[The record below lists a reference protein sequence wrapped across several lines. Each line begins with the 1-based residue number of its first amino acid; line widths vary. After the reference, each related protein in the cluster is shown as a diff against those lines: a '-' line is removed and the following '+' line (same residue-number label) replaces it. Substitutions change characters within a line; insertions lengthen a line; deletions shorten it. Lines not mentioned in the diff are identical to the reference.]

1 MTWSSGA
8 ANRKI
13 TKPCTSSTPS
23 GGAGQANTLAAGAGT
38 INLNEILGTLNVEQA
53 SATALA
59 TANGIPSGNVAVGGT
74 PQFGVPCA
82 APPS

>member
-1 MTWSSGA
+1 MCADIGSSG
-8 ANRKI
+8 
-13 TKPCTSSTPS
+13 
-23 GGAGQANTLAAGAGT
+23 GVGQANTLAAGAGT
-38 INLNEILGTLNVEQA
+38 VNLNEINGTLNVEQA

-74 PQFGVPCA
+74 PQFGVACA